1 MKSQTDIIW
10 SAILNIMQLS
20 HFCSGVC
27 LFSCIKSITSSHMIV
42 PSVFFF
48 FSPLSSL
55 LSFPVITSYHSL
67 ILSHFQSVSSP
78 SHSHLSILIHI
89 SFPRPAFSC
98 VHLSNL
104 ITLLSY
110 QTPFSLNFLT
120 YLSLFCSLCIT
131 SLSFINHCTFFFLI
145 FLSLSLLSDVELL
158 LAYLHSDG

>member
-27 LFSCIKSITSSHMIV
+27 LCSCMKSITSHMIF

-48 FSPLSSL
+48 FSLLSSL
-55 LSFPVITSYHSL
+55 LSLPVITSYHSL

-78 SHSHLSILIHI
+78 LHSHLSILIQNN
-89 SFPRPAFSC
+89 FPRPVFSC
-98 VHLSNL
+98 LHLSNL

-110 QTPFSLNFLT
+110 QKPFSLNFLT
-120 YLSLFCSLCIT
+120 WYLSLFCSLCIT
-131 SLSFINHCTFFFLI
+131 FLSFINHFFFFFI
-145 FLSLSLLSDVELL
+145 FLSLSLLSDVELP